1 MGRVIAFF
9 IVFVI
14 IFTCY
19 GCNDVGV
26 SNVSL
31 TPSSNSTESRDD
43 VSGCKDVVKTNYKL
57 IVDGEVILT
66 EDVVYMHLE
75 EYYVELPFLAILNRL
90 GATITWKNET
100 TAHIKLNDRNFILNA
115 EIHSLHEEGN
125 PINWFSPPPGG
136 GFKTYASLLDYEY
149 VMDNHRSVRFIREIC
164 SRKIIIDYKSL
175 TVVIE

>member
-43 VSGCKDVVKTNYKL
+43 VSGVAAGLYAGNVGLQQTGSAPIKVNINNV
-57 IVDGEVILT
+57 
-66 EDVVYMHLE
+66 
-75 EYYVELPFLAILNRL
+75 LN
-90 GATITWKNET
+90 
-100 TAHIKLNDRNFILNA
+100 
-115 EIHSLHEEGN
+115 N
-125 PINWFSPPPGG
+125 PIDEFVTCGPAPGVISDYCRSIPLNG
-136 GFKTYASLLDYEY
+136 YGKIYATQLPNGFYQLADGHHRVAALRSLGKKT
-149 VMDNHRSVRFIREIC
+149 I
-164 SRKIIIDYKSL
+164 KIFL
-175 TVVIE
+175 TK